1 MAGTRTP
8 RRIPRFR
15 FATLALAWVLVLL
28 AARAGRPDQI
38 ILRGGGQIRG
48 KVLPDPAHG
57 DRVIVLTASGKTP
70 LSFQKP
76 QVQKVVPEPSA
87 LDEYVARR
95 AEAAATAE
103 AQFALGQWCE
113 KQKLADLAELHY
125 EAAVKQDKEFAPAHQ
140 KLGHVLY
147 AGRWLSGDELREA
160 QGLVK
165 YKGKWMTP
173 EERDG
178 REARAARGA
187 AQASWVRR
195 IRTLRQA
202 IAAGP
207 EPRSRSAEQQLM
219 EIREPVAVGPLVRV
233 LGQDIDA
240 FRMILDRVLGG
251 IPGAEASNALVRRI
265 LDEPDAEVRQGTL
278 TQLESRPE
286 KSVVPGLSRAL
297 GSSNPAVVNRAAWA
311 LANLDAV
318 SAVPRL
324 IPALLTTQYRMVLVP
339 SSSGSSGNSL
349 ASVTP
354 GVPIFNNGSTVGLLT
369 GPVVGPG
376 VAAYGATSVPF
387 LPYQGTSL
395 SVGTAS
401 PARGP
406 EPRLLAFTYQN
417 VEVLAALVKL
427 TGFDF
432 GYDIPTWRRWLST
445 SFRPEAAP
453 ARRVPQP

>member
-1 MAGTRTP
+1 MAGTP
-8 RRIPRFR
+8 GIQRFR
-15 FATLALAWVLVLL
+15 FATLALAGGLALL
-28 AARAGRPDQI
+28 GVHPGRADQI
-38 ILRGGGQIRG
+38 TLRGGGQIKG
-48 KVLPDPAHG
+48 KVLPDPAHP
-57 DRVIVLTASGKTP
+57 DRVIVLTPSGKTP

-87 LDEYVARR
+87 LDEYVDRR
-95 AEAAATAE
+95 ARVPATAE
-103 AQFALGQWCE
+103 AQYELGEWCAE
-113 KQKLADLAELHY
+113 HKLADLAEIHY
-125 EAAVKQDKEFAPAHQ
+125 EAALKQDKEFAPAHQ

-165 YKGKWMTP
+165 YRGKWMTP

-178 REARAARGA
+178 LEARAARGA
-187 AQASWVRR
+187 VQASWVRR

-219 EIREPVAVGPLVRV
+219 EIREPVAVAPLVRV

-251 IPGAEASNALVRRI
+251 IPGAEASSALVRRL
-265 LDEPDAEVRQGTL
+265 LDEPDPEVRQGTL

-311 LANLDAV
+311 LANLGAV

-324 IPALLTTQYRMVLVP
+324 VPALLTTQYRMVLVP
-339 SSSGSSGNSL
+339 SNSGSSGNSL

-354 GVPIFNNGSTVGLLT
+354 GVPIYTNGSSLALMT

-387 LPYQGTSL
+387 LPYQGTAL

-401 PARGP
+401 PSRGP
-406 EPRLLAFTYQN
+406 EPRLLSFTYQN
-417 VEVLAALVKL
+417 VEVLSALVKL
-427 TGFDF
+427 TGYDF